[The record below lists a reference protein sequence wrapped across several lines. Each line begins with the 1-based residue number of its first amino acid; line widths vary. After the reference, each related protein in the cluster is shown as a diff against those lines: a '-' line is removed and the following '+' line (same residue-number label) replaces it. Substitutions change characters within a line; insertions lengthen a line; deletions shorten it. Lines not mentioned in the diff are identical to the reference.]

1 MDVLVHGIEK
11 ALIRQMN
18 KVHERALR
26 IVFND
31 HITDFETLPQKS
43 NDISSHHW
51 NLPLITNELN
61 TLFFQSSI
69 R

>member
-43 NDISSHHW
+43 NDISSHH
-51 NLPLITNELN
+51 
-61 TLFFQSSI
+61 
-69 R
+69 